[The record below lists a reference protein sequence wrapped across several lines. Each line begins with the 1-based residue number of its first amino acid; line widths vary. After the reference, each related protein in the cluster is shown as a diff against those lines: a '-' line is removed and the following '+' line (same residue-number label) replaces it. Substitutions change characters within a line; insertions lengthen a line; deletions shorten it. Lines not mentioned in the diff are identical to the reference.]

1 MQALEQIAAASFH
14 PGSEG
19 AGGSDAFALACLAF
33 LARPGKRR
41 PILYFQSPAYFRDAL
56 WACWRLGIAPV
67 VPPDIQSGNL
77 ETMQALGCHAL
88 ITDIPS
94 AELLTKGNADGGAS
108 WEILSIDPMQSL
120 PVDFIVPDPTP
131 LNSSDIALQLFTSGS
146 TGERKLVAK
155 TFAQLGGEVQVIDR
169 LWGDACRD
177 LPIYATVSHQHI
189 YGLLFAVL
197 WPWMTGRP
205 LPRQRIF
212 HWDELAGAATQ
223 GAFRLVSSPTH
234 LSLLAQAAPAAS
246 WQGCTI
252 FSSGAPLTENAAHDV
267 HALTGIWVHE
277 IYGSTET
284 GGMAW
289 RTQQSEGARSPWTV
303 FPGAQISVDEQG
315 QLWSSSPWSQ
325 WQNLHP
331 SGDRAA
337 VLAGGS
343 FVLLGRADRIAKVF
357 GKRVNLGEMEKQ
369 LLATS
374 LVEACRVIAPADGD
388 GHLWCA
394 LQPAPQG
401 KSLERAALL
410 LALKE
415 HLRTHFEAA
424 QLPRHW
430 YVGALPF
437 DSQGKLTIDNLR
449 AAIASQAF
457 VHDIEWLSL
466 EVGEQCIGARVR
478 VPDNYFYLQGHFP
491 GAPVVPGVCQLRWVV
506 ELARKHW
513 PRETWCVAG
522 KVKYSAILLPNR
534 EVRLTLERLADG
546 VRFSIADDLRK
557 YSSGR
562 LRVF

>member
-1 MQALEQIAAASFH
+1 MQALEQIAAAPFH
-14 PGSEG
+14 LGLEG
-19 AGGSDAFALACLAF
+19 TNGSDAFALACLAF
-33 LARPGKRR
+33 LARPGKHR

-56 WACWRLGIAPV
+56 WACWHLGIAPV

-77 ETMQALGCHAL
+77 ETMRALGCNAL
-88 ITDIPS
+88 LSDIPS
-94 AELLTKGNADGGAS
+94 TELLTKGNINGDGS
-108 WEILSIDPMQSL
+108 WEMFCVDHAPGLPADFVIQSA
-120 PVDFIVPDPTP
+120 IA
-131 LNSSDIALQLFTSGS
+131 LNDSDIALQLFTSGS

-155 TFAQLGGEVQVIDR
+155 TFAQLGGEVQVIDH

-197 WPWMTGRP
+197 WPWMTSRP
-205 LPRQRIF
+205 LPKQRIF
-212 HWDELAGAATQ
+212 HWDELTEAAAQ

-234 LSLLAQAAPAAS
+234 LSLLAKAAPAVT
-246 WQGCTI
+246 WQGCAI
-252 FSSGAPLTENAAHDV
+252 FSSGALLTEKAAHDV

-289 RTQQSEGARSPWTV
+289 RTQQSAGAHSPWTV

-315 QLWSSSPWSQ
+315 QLWSASLWSQ

-369 LLATS
+369 LLATG
-374 LVEACRVIAPADGD
+374 LVEACRVIAPSDGD

-401 KSLERAALL
+401 ESLERAALL

-437 DSQGKLTIDNLR
+437 DSQGKLTIDNVR
-449 AAIASQAF
+449 AAIAGQAF
-457 VHDIEWLSL
+457 VRDIEWLSL
-466 EVGEQCIGARVR
+466 EVDEQRIEARVR
-478 VPDNYFYLQGHFP
+478 VPDNYYYLQGHFP

-506 ELARKHW
+506 ELARKYW
-513 PRETWCVAG
+513 PREKWCVAG

-534 EVRLTLERLADG
+534 EVKLTLERLADG